1 MKILK
6 KITAV
11 VLALTICLAGS
22 NLVFAK
28 TVETSEFGTFSY
40 SLTRSGNKVTAIT
53 KTEKTAAHLYTTLEV
68 QLNATG
74 ETIYGPKTFTKE
86 NVKINKVIR
95 LTNYSTK
102 KLAVF
107 SCHEA
112 RGKTSVTKYLAEV
125 F

>member
-6 KITAV
+6 KVTAV

-28 TVETSEFGTFSY
+28 PVETSEFGTFSY
-40 SLTRSGNKVTAIT
+40 SLNRSGKKVTAETSTTKNASKLIT
-53 KTEKTAAHLYTTLEV
+53 TVEV

-74 ETIYGPKTFTKE
+74 QTLGTATVTTYNSISSEA
-86 NVKINKVIR
+86 VKV
-95 LTNYSTK
+95 TNYSTK
-102 KLAVF
+102 KLAAF

-112 RGKTSVTKYLAEV
+112 RGKTSVAKYMAEV